1 MPKGTSGLKA
11 PVISNYIVN
20 GNSSVTLSGSA
31 QGNSEVTV
39 YDGQTVLGTTTTN
52 SAGAWTY
59 TTTALAAGT
68 QVFTAT
74 VTNAGNTSAASNAVD
89 PVVAGEAGP
98 AVVSVASS
106 GTGIANGKGDLTV
119 GSVVTLT
126 LNMSEAVTVAG
137 GTPTLTLD
145 DGGTASY
152 VGGSGSDAL
161 TFSYMV
167 AAGQNTS
174 NLTVAA
180 VNPNGAT
187 ITGAAGN
194 AIFSGILTAAGTLQI
209 DTTPPTV
216 TSVATSGTGITNGN
230 GDIGTGSTVTL
241 MLGMSEA
248 VTVAGGTPTLTLDD
262 GGTATYTGG
271 SGSDELSFSYTVAD
285 GQNTSDLTAT
295 AINLNGAGIADA
307 AGNNADLAGTLTP
320 TGTLQVDTTS
330 TIVLTPDNYEYDP
343 AGPWSANASAWNAGS
358 LVYGVD
364 YSQSITISDQGIPNG
379 TLMSW
384 VWPWTSGPGGVYSYP
399 EIVYGSTPFLDNA
412 SVQSTQV
419 ANFADLSTSYS
430 ISLSGYTSGFD
441 TIFDMWLTSQPNGN
455 YTTREYEL
463 EIVAHSDWTP
473 PASNIAYSLTDS
485 TLQNANVYVTPNY
498 TDDGVSWT
506 NITVAPGSDILAG
519 TISISDILK
528 NLIWN
533 GVITGQEYL
542 SGVEFGPEVSWG
554 TGSLLVNNLNYQWDG
569 TPTIELATG
578 NNTFDIVTPG
588 GNDIQGNGG
597 VDTVVYSG
605 LYSQFQ
611 IKTSGSEALVMENNN
626 ISTLDVLNGVTY
638 VEFSDGKYD
647 VATSTFAA
655 ATSIS
660 QAAGSEVVSVANSG
674 TGIANG
680 SGDLTIGGVVTLTLA
695 MSEAVTVAGGTPT
708 LTLNDGATATY
719 SGGSGT
725 NALTFSYTVAAGQNT
740 PDLTA
745 TAVNLN
751 SATIIDGA
759 GNAANLS
766 LTGLTQTGPQ
776 IDTSAPTVSSL
787 VASPSTGDLDAG
799 KTVTLTL
806 AMSEAVTVAG
816 GTPTLTLNDGATAT
830 YSGGSG
836 TNALT
841 FSYTVA
847 AGQNTPDLT
856 ATAVNL
862 NSATIIDGAGNAA
875 NLSLTGL
882 TQTGPQIDTSAPM
895 VSSLV
900 ASPSTGDLDAGKTV
914 TLTLAMSEA
923 VTVAGGTPT
932 LTLNDGA
939 TATYSGGSGTNAL
952 TFSYTVAAGQNTPDL
967 TATAVN
973 LNSATIIDG
982 AGNAANLSLT
992 GLTQTGP
999 QIDTSAPTVSS
1010 LVASPSTGDLD
1021 AGKTVTLTLAM
1032 SEAVT
1037 VAGGTP
1043 TLTLNDGATATYS
1056 GGSGTNALTFSYTV
1070 AAGQNT
1076 PDLTATA
1083 VNLNSATIIDG
1094 AGNAANLSLTGL
1106 TQTGP
1111 QIDTSAPVAPVIA
1124 NDVVNANNSVTLTGT
1139 AEANSSV
1146 TVYDGQTAVGST
1158 VANASGAWSYS
1169 TGPLANGSQV
1179 FTATATD
1186 AAGNIGAASTAVDP
1200 IIGALTG
1207 TLSGTLSGTNSVA
1220 DGTTL
1225 SITGMV
1231 NNTGTI
1237 ALNAAGSG
1245 ADLAIV
1251 GAATLTGAGK
1261 VTLSN
1266 NIGNV
1271 IGSNGTTATLTNA
1284 NNTISG
1290 AGTIGDSQ
1298 LTLNNQ
1304 STINANGSSALVI
1317 GTGANTV
1324 TNSGTLEATSTGG
1337 LDIDANVNNSKTI
1350 EALGTNT
1357 KVVIQG
1363 AITNTSSGL
1372 IFASGSGAQV
1382 DLSNATV
1389 SGGTLQTSGSNAFI
1403 ETVAGANA
1411 FNGGAI
1417 NSGSTVE
1424 INSGTTLA
1432 IGGTVKNSGTVLV
1445 NGTLDVVGALNGGVT
1460 DISGAGKMV
1469 IAAASSESVV
1479 FIRNSTGQLV
1489 LDQAPIYTGQI
1500 SGFGT
1505 TQSIDLADINFSAG
1519 VTMSY
1524 APKNRQNTSGVLT
1537 IKQGNNTVSLELQGS
1552 YTLAN
1557 FRLASDSNG
1566 GTLVT
1571 DPTVVTQQLGNKAAT
1586 IGNNTVLE
1594 VNTRDNGNV
1603 TFTGTS
1609 GTLWLDQPSIFTGKV
1624 SGLAAQNGIDLSKMA
1639 FGAHATLGYSPNNN
1653 NTGGTLSIIN
1663 GSQSASI
1670 GLLGS
1675 YMASSFV
1682 MESDNHGGTM
1692 ILADAAQSASQSL
1705 LTNPQHS

>member
-1 MPKGTSGLKA
+1 MPRGSSGLKA
-11 PVISNYIVN
+11 PVITNYTVN
-20 GNSSVTLSGSA
+20 GNNSVTLGGTA
-31 QGNSEVTV
+31 QANSEVTV

-89 PVVAGEAGP
+89 PFVAGEAGP

-106 GTGIANGKGDLTV
+106 GIGIANGNGDLTV
-119 GSVVTLT
+119 GSVVALT

-152 VGGSGSDAL
+152 IGGSGSDAL

-180 VNPNGAT
+180 VNLNGAT
-187 ITGAAGN
+187 ITGAVGN
-194 AIFSGILTAAGTLQI
+194 AIFSGILTPAGTLQI

-216 TSVATSGTGITNGN
+216 TSVATSGIGITSGN

-241 MLGMSEA
+241 MLSMTEA
-248 VTVAGGTPTLTLDD
+248 VTVAGGTPTLALDD

-295 AINLNGAGIADA
+295 AINLNGASIADA

-343 AGPWSANASAWNAGS
+343 VGPWSANASAWNAGS

-364 YSQSITISDQGIPNG
+364 YTQSITISGQGLPDG

-399 EIVYGSTPFLDNA
+399 EIVYGSTPFLNNA

-430 ISLSGYTSGFD
+430 ITLSGYTSGFD

-485 TLQNANVYVTPNY
+485 TLQNATVYVTPNY
-498 TDDGVSWT
+498 TNDGVSWT
-506 NITVAPGSDILAG
+506 NITVMPASDILAG

-554 TGSLLVNNLNYQWDG
+554 TGSLLVNNLSYQWDG

-597 VDTVVYSG
+597 VDTVIYSG

-647 VATSTFAA
+647 IATSTFAP
-655 ATSIS
+655 ATSIG
-660 QAAGSEVVSVANSG
+660 QAAGSAVVSVATSG

-680 SGDLTIGGVVTLTLA
+680 SGDLTIGSVVTLTLA

-745 TAVNLN
+745 TALNLN
-751 SATIIDGA
+751 SATITDGA

-766 LTGLTQTGPQ
+766 LSGLTQTGPQ
-776 IDTSAPTVSSL
+776 IDTT
-787 VASPSTGDLDAG
+787 
-799 KTVTLTL
+799 
-806 AMSEAVTVAG
+806 
-816 GTPTLTLNDGATAT
+816 
-830 YSGGSG
+830 
-836 TNALT
+836 
-841 FSYTVA
+841 
-847 AGQNTPDLT
+847 
-856 ATAVNL
+856 
-862 NSATIIDGAGNAA
+862 
-875 NLSLTGL
+875 
-882 TQTGPQIDTSAPM
+882 
-895 VSSLV
+895 
-900 ASPSTGDLDAGKTV
+900 
-914 TLTLAMSEA
+914 
-923 VTVAGGTPT
+923 
-932 LTLNDGA
+932 
-939 TATYSGGSGTNAL
+939 
-952 TFSYTVAAGQNTPDL
+952 
-967 TATAVN
+967 
-973 LNSATIIDG
+973 
-982 AGNAANLSLT
+982 
-992 GLTQTGP
+992 
-999 QIDTSAPTVSS
+999 
-1010 LVASPSTGDLD
+1010 
-1021 AGKTVTLTLAM
+1021 
-1032 SEAVT
+1032 
-1037 VAGGTP
+1037 
-1043 TLTLNDGATATYS
+1043 
-1056 GGSGTNALTFSYTV
+1056 
-1070 AAGQNT
+1070 
-1076 PDLTATA
+1076 
-1083 VNLNSATIIDG
+1083 
-1094 AGNAANLSLTGL
+1094 
-1106 TQTGP
+1106 
-1111 QIDTSAPVAPVIA
+1111 APVAPVIT

-1139 AEANSSV
+1139 AEANSTV
-1146 TVYDGQTAVGST
+1146 TVYDAQTALGT
-1158 VANASGAWSYS
+1158 TTANASGAWSYS
-1169 TGPLANGSQV
+1169 TGALANGSQV

-1186 AAGNIGAASTAVDP
+1186 AAGNTSTASTAVDP

-1207 TLSGTLSGTNSVA
+1207 TLSGTLSGTHSVA
-1220 DGTTL
+1220 NGTAL
-1225 SITGMV
+1225 SITGTV

-1304 STINANGSSALVI
+1304 STINANGSLALVI
-1317 GTGANTV
+1317 GTGTNTV

-1350 EALGTNT
+1350 EALGTNA
-1357 KVVIQG
+1357 KVVVQG

-1372 IFASGSGAQV
+1372 ILASGSGAQV
-1382 DLSNATV
+1382 DLSNATI
-1389 SGGTLQTSGSNAFI
+1389 SGGTLQTFGSKAFI
-1403 ETVAGANA
+1403 ETVAGFNA

-1417 NSGSTVE
+1417 SSGSTVE
-1424 INSGTTLA
+1424 INSSTTLA
-1432 IGGTVKNSGTVLV
+1432 IGGAVKNSGALLV
-1445 NGTLDVVGALNGGVT
+1445 NGGTLDVEGALIGGVT

-1469 IAAASSESVV
+1469 IATASSENVAFV
-1479 FIRNSTGQLV
+1479 GNSAGQVV
-1489 LDQAPIYTGQI
+1489 LDQAPSYTGQI

-1505 TQSIDLADINFSAG
+1505 TQSIDLADINFAGG

-1524 APKNRQNTSGVLT
+1524 APSNRRNTSGVLT
-1537 IKQGNNTVSLELQGS
+1537 IKEGSNTVSLELEGS

-1557 FRLASDSNG
+1557 FRVASDGNG
-1566 GTLVT
+1566 GTLLT
-1571 DPTVVTQQLGNKAAT
+1571 DPSLITQQPGNKAAT
-1586 IGNNTVLE
+1586 VGNNTVLE
-1594 VNTRDNGNV
+1594 VNTHDSGNV

-1609 GTLWLDQPSIFTGKV
+1609 GTLWLDQPSTFTGKV
-1624 SGLAAQNGIDLSKMA
+1624 SGLGAQNDIDLSTIA

-1653 NTGGTLSIIN
+1653 NTGGTLSVTN

-1670 GLLGS
+1670 ALLGN

-1682 MESDNHGGTM
+1682 MGSDNHGGTM
-1692 ILADAAQSASQSL
+1692 VLADATQSANQSL

>member
-1 MPKGTSGLKA
+1 MPRGSSGLKA
-11 PVISNYIVN
+11 PVITNYTVN
-20 GNSSVTLSGSA
+20 GNNSVTLGGTA
-31 QGNSEVTV
+31 QANSEVTV

-89 PVVAGEAGP
+89 PFVAGEAGP

-106 GTGIANGKGDLTV
+106 GIGIANGNGDLTV
-119 GSVVTLT
+119 GSVVALT

-152 VGGSGSDAL
+152 IGGSGSDAL
-161 TFSYMV
+161 TFSYLV

-180 VNPNGAT
+180 VNLNGAT
-187 ITGAAGN
+187 ITGAVGN
-194 AIFSGILTAAGTLQI
+194 AIFSGILTPAGTLQI

-216 TSVATSGTGITNGN
+216 TSVATSGIGITSGN

-241 MLGMSEA
+241 MLSMTEA
-248 VTVAGGTPTLTLDD
+248 VTVAGGTPTLALDD

-295 AINLNGAGIADA
+295 AINLNGASIADA

-343 AGPWSANASAWNAGS
+343 VGPWSANASAWNAGS

-364 YSQSITISDQGIPNG
+364 YTQSITISGQGLPDG

-399 EIVYGSTPFLDNA
+399 EIVYGSTPFLNNA

-430 ISLSGYTSGFD
+430 ITLSGYTSGFD

-485 TLQNANVYVTPNY
+485 TLQNATVYVTPNY
-498 TDDGVSWT
+498 TNDGVSWT
-506 NITVAPGSDILAG
+506 NITVMPASDILAG

-554 TGSLLVNNLNYQWDG
+554 TGSLLVNNLSYQWDG

-597 VDTVVYSG
+597 VDTVIYSG

-647 VATSTFAA
+647 IATSTFAP
-655 ATSIS
+655 ATSIG
-660 QAAGSEVVSVANSG
+660 QAAGSAVVSVATSG

-680 SGDLTIGGVVTLTLA
+680 SGDLTIGSVVTLTLA

-745 TAVNLN
+745 TVVNLN
-751 SATIIDGA
+751 SATITDGA

-766 LTGLTQTGPQ
+766 LSGLTQTGPQ
-776 IDTSAPTVSSL
+776 IDTT
-787 VASPSTGDLDAG
+787 
-799 KTVTLTL
+799 
-806 AMSEAVTVAG
+806 
-816 GTPTLTLNDGATAT
+816 
-830 YSGGSG
+830 
-836 TNALT
+836 
-841 FSYTVA
+841 
-847 AGQNTPDLT
+847 
-856 ATAVNL
+856 
-862 NSATIIDGAGNAA
+862 
-875 NLSLTGL
+875 
-882 TQTGPQIDTSAPM
+882 
-895 VSSLV
+895 
-900 ASPSTGDLDAGKTV
+900 
-914 TLTLAMSEA
+914 
-923 VTVAGGTPT
+923 
-932 LTLNDGA
+932 
-939 TATYSGGSGTNAL
+939 
-952 TFSYTVAAGQNTPDL
+952 
-967 TATAVN
+967 
-973 LNSATIIDG
+973 
-982 AGNAANLSLT
+982 
-992 GLTQTGP
+992 
-999 QIDTSAPTVSS
+999 
-1010 LVASPSTGDLD
+1010 
-1021 AGKTVTLTLAM
+1021 
-1032 SEAVT
+1032 
-1037 VAGGTP
+1037 
-1043 TLTLNDGATATYS
+1043 
-1056 GGSGTNALTFSYTV
+1056 
-1070 AAGQNT
+1070 
-1076 PDLTATA
+1076 
-1083 VNLNSATIIDG
+1083 
-1094 AGNAANLSLTGL
+1094 
-1106 TQTGP
+1106 
-1111 QIDTSAPVAPVIA
+1111 APVAPVIT

-1139 AEANSSV
+1139 TEANSTV

-1158 VANASGAWSYS
+1158 MANASGAWSYS
-1169 TGPLANGSQV
+1169 TGALANGSQV

-1220 DGTTL
+1220 NGTTL

-1304 STINANGSSALVI
+1304 STINANGSLALVI
-1317 GTGANTV
+1317 GTGTNTV

-1350 EALGTNT
+1350 EALGTNA
-1357 KVVIQG
+1357 KVVVQG

-1372 IFASGSGAQV
+1372 ILASGSGAQV
-1382 DLSNATV
+1382 DLSNATI
-1389 SGGTLQTSGSNAFI
+1389 SGGTLQTFGSKAFI
-1403 ETVAGANA
+1403 ETVAGFNA

-1417 NSGSTVE
+1417 SSGSTVE
-1424 INSGTTLA
+1424 INSSTTLA
-1432 IGGTVKNSGTVLV
+1432 IGGAVKNSGALLV
-1445 NGTLDVVGALNGGVT
+1445 NGGTLDVEGALTGGVT

-1469 IAAASSESVV
+1469 IATASSENVAFV
-1479 FIRNSTGQLV
+1479 GNSAGQVV
-1489 LDQAPIYTGQI
+1489 LDQAPSYTGQI

-1505 TQSIDLADINFSAG
+1505 TQSIDLADINFAGG

-1524 APKNRQNTSGVLT
+1524 APSNRRNTSGVLT
-1537 IKQGNNTVSLELQGS
+1537 IKEGSNTVSLELEGS

-1557 FRLASDSNG
+1557 FRVASDGNG
-1566 GTLVT
+1566 GTLLT
-1571 DPTVVTQQLGNKAAT
+1571 DPSLITQQPGNKAAT
-1586 IGNNTVLE
+1586 VGNNTVLE
-1594 VNTRDNGNV
+1594 VNTHDSGNV

-1609 GTLWLDQPSIFTGKV
+1609 GTLWLDQPSTFTGKV
-1624 SGLAAQNGIDLSKMA
+1624 SGLGAQNDIDLSTIA

-1653 NTGGTLSIIN
+1653 NTGGTLSVTN

-1670 GLLGS
+1670 ALLGN

-1682 MESDNHGGTM
+1682 MGSDNHGGTM
-1692 ILADAAQSASQSL
+1692 VLADATQSANQSL